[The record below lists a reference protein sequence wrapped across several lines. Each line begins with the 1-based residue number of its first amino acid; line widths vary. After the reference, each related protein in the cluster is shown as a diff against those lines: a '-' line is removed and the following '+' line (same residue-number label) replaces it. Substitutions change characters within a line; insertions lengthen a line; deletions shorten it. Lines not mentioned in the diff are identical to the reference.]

1 MALFF
6 SLCSII
12 FCPCISFRQ
21 EQFWVKISEMGR
33 YPHPSTSCCVY
44 LLEVVS
50 IGSISPLLKAY
61 QFTGFAYICCLF
73 HIISSTKGGLD
84 KM

>member
-1 MALFF
+1 
-6 SLCSII
+6 
-12 FCPCISFRQ
+12 
-21 EQFWVKISEMGR
+21 MGR